1 MLRRRLQLAD
11 ERGTTLV
18 ELVIGTAMGMVVLSA
33 LTMLIITSMHAS
45 ARVTARIH
53 ATQNARISLVKII
66 EELHSSCVVP
76 KIAPVQEKSTGTLL
90 RFSHAPASEGSSA
103 TVKPVL
109 STVALS
115 GTSLVETEYASLG
128 GIPPTFSK
136 TAMGPSHLLATG
148 VAPTPPS
155 SSIFTYYTYSNGML
169 VAAPQKELGLTEAN
183 SVIQVKVAFT
193 AFPPKTSISDNNVG
207 ASVENSVML
216 RLTPPSFEAQ
226 AGSLPCQ

>member
-1 MLRRRLQLAD
+1 MLSRRLQLAG
-11 ERGTTLV
+11 EEGTTLV
-18 ELVIGTAMGMVVLSA
+18 ELVIGTAIGMVVLSA

-115 GTSLVETEYASLG
+115 GTNLVETEYASLG

-148 VAPTPPS
+148 VAPTAPS
-155 SSIFTYYTYSNGML
+155 SSVFTYYTYSNGKL
-169 VAAPQKELGLTEAN
+169 IAVPQKELGLTEAN
-183 SVIQVKVAFT
+183 SVIQVRVAFT
-193 AFPPKTSISDNNVG
+193 AFPPTTSISDKNVG

>member
-1 MLRRRLQLAD
+1 MLSRRLQLAE

-18 ELVIGTAMGMVVLSA
+18 ELVIGTAIGMVVLSA

-115 GTSLVETEYASLG
+115 GTNLVETEYASLG

-148 VAPTPPS
+148 VAPTAPS
-155 SSIFTYYTYSNGML
+155 SSIFTYYTYSSGKL
-169 VAAPQKELGLTEAN
+169 VPVLQKELGLTEAN

-193 AFPPKTSISDNNVG
+193 AFPPTTSISDSNVG

-226 AGSLPCQ
+226 AGSMPCQ

>member
-1 MLRRRLQLAD
+1 VLRRRLQLAD

-18 ELVIGTAMGMVVLSA
+18 ELVVGTAMGMIVLSA

-109 STVALS
+109 STIALS
-115 GTSLVETEYASLG
+115 GTNLVETEYASLG

-148 VAPTPPS
+148 VTPTPPS
-155 SSIFTYYTYSNGML
+155 SSIFTYYSYSNGQL
-169 VAAPQKELGLTEAN
+169 VAIPQKELGLTEAN
-183 SVIQVKVAFT
+183 SAIQVKVAFT
-193 AFPPKTSISDNNVG
+193 AYPPKTSLKDSSVG

>member
-1 MLRRRLQLAD
+1 MLSDRLQPAD

-18 ELVIGTAMGMVVLSA
+18 ELVVGTAMGMVVLSA

-76 KIAPVQEKSTGTLL
+76 KIAPVQEGSTGTLL

-109 STVALS
+109 STIALT

-128 GIPPTFSK
+128 GTPPTFSK
-136 TAMGPSHLLATG
+136 TAMGPSHVLMTG
-148 VAPTPPS
+148 VTPTPPT
-155 SSIFTYYTYSNGML
+155 SSIFSYYTYSNGKL
-169 VAAPQKELGLTEAN
+169 VATSQKGLGLTEAN

-193 AFPPKTSISDNNVG
+193 AFPPKTSISDSNVG

>member
-11 ERGTTLV
+11 ESGTTLV
-18 ELVIGTAMGMVVLSA
+18 ELVVGTAMGMVVLSA

-66 EELHSSCVVP
+66 EELHSSCVIP
-76 KIAPVQEKSTGTLL
+76 KIAPVQEKSTGTIL

-115 GTSLVETEYASLG
+115 GTNLVETEYASLG

-148 VAPTPPS
+148 VAPTTPS
-155 SSIFTYYTYSNGML
+155 SSIFTYYTYSNGKL
-169 VAAPQKELGLTEAN
+169 VAVPQKELGLTEAS

-193 AFPPKTSISDNNVG
+193 AFPPTTSISDSNVG

>member
-1 MLRRRLQLAD
+1 MLRQRLQLAD

-90 RFSHAPASEGSSA
+90 RFSHAPASEGASA

-115 GTSLVETEYASLG
+115 GTNLVETEYASLG

-136 TAMGPSHLLATG
+136 TAMGPSHILATG
-148 VAPTPPS
+148 VTPTPPS
-155 SSIFTYYTYSNGML
+155 GSIFTYYTYSNGKL
-169 VAAPQKELGLTEAN
+169 VAVLQKELGLTEAN

-193 AFPPKTSISDNNVG
+193 AYPPTTSISDSNVG